1 MMSNKLW
8 NRTGGMIL
16 VDYGCVA
23 GSEVRVKARRV
34 SSLWRKG
41 GYC

>member
-1 MMSNKLW
+1 MMGNKLW

-23 GSEVRVKARRV
+23 GSEVRVNVRRV
-34 SSLWRKG
+34 SILWRERG
-41 GYC
+41 HC